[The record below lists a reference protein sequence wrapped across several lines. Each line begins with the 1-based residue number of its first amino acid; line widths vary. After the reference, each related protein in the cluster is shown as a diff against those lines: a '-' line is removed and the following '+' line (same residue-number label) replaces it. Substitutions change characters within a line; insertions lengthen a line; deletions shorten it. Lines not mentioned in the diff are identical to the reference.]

1 MRQKCAAAAAQSFVD
16 MAQLLGQ
23 VKKKRPQGMAGRRP
37 GKSNGHGARAQPWP
51 QRIDERESLRSR
63 RTQARQCHTGLGD
76 KPNRDGVS
84 RLHVVR
90 LLSEWSRGSRISGE
104 SVAGLAGRVKQET
117 DFGRMFAGGGRRLL
131 STSPPVPLYRRKC
144 RCLKSR
150 SAGTVR
156 RGGGRRPGVKTA
168 PVCALRDKKIE
179 TSAL

>member
-131 STSPPVPLYRRKC
+131 STSPPVPPLPTQ
-144 RCLKSR
+144 R
-150 SAGTVR
+150 SLPEIPQCGNR
-156 RGGGRRPGVKTA
+156 QERGGRRPGVRTA